1 LIEVNCIIKRKV
13 LIRTFKKET
22 MPIYH
27 KLGNIPPKRHT
38 QFRKPNGDLYYE
50 QLYGTVGFDGM
61 STNSYHEQRPTQLK
75 EIRKQYSVAP
85 KIAKANNI
93 QSYKLRGF
101 DVAPQDDFLE
111 SRKIVLTNSDCHIVL
126 AAPRKSTTD
135 YFYKNTDSDEV
146 IFIHQGTGKLR
157 TMLGNLNFK
166 YGDYLV
172 IPRGMIYKID
182 FDSEDNRLFIVES
195 HSPVYTPKQYR
206 NWFGQLLEHAPFCER
221 DIRRPNELE
230 TYNEKGDFVIKVK
243 KKDEIFEM
251 VYASHPFDVIGYDGF
266 NYPYA
271 FSIHDFEPIT
281 GRIHLP
287 PPIHQTFETNA
298 FVICSFVPR
307 LYDYHPL
314 SIPAPYNH
322 SNIDADEVLYY
333 VDGDFMS
340 RNDVKPGNI
349 SLHPAGIPHGPHPG
363 AVERSIGKKETL
375 ELAVMIDTFKPLMV
389 TEEAM
394 HIADDT
400 YYQSWLED

>member
-1 LIEVNCIIKRKV
+1 
-13 LIRTFKKET
+13 

-27 KLGNIPPKRHT
+27 KLGTIPHKRHT

-50 QLYGTVGFDGM
+50 QLFGTVGFDGM
-61 STNSYHEQRPTQLK
+61 STNSYHEQRPTQVK
-75 EIRKQYSVAP
+75 EIRSQYSVAP
-85 KIAKANNI
+85 KIAKTNNI

-101 DVAPQDDFLE
+101 EVAPQDDFLE
-111 SRKIVLTNSDCHIVL
+111 SRKIVLTNSDLHIVL

-135 YFYKNTDSDEV
+135 YFYKNTDSDEM
-146 IFIHQGTGKLR
+146 IFVHQGSGKLR
-157 TMLGNLNFK
+157 TIYGNLDFK
-166 YGDYLV
+166 YGDYLIV
-172 IPRGMIYKID
+172 PRGMIYKID
-182 FDSEDNRLFIVES
+182 FDTEDNRLFIVES
-195 HSPVYTPKQYR
+195 HSPIYTPKQYR
-206 NWFGQLLEHAPFCER
+206 NWFGQLLEHSPFCER
-221 DIRRPNELE
+221 DIRRPEELE
-230 TYNEKGDFVIKVK
+230 TYNEKGEFIIKVK

-287 PPIHQTFETNA
+287 PPVHQTFETNA
-298 FVICSFVPR
+298 FVVCSFVPR
-307 LYDYHPL
+307 LYDYHPQ

-363 AVERSIGKKETL
+363 AAERSIGKKETL
-375 ELAVMIDTFKPLMV
+375 ELAVMVDTFKPLMV

-394 HIADDT
+394 KIADET
-400 YYQSWLED
+400 YFQSWLEE

>member
-1 LIEVNCIIKRKV
+1 
-13 LIRTFKKET
+13 
-22 MPIYH
+22 MPFYH
-27 KLGNIPPKRHT
+27 KLGTIPPKRHT

-50 QLYGTVGFDGM
+50 QLFGTVGFDGM
-61 STNSYHEQRPTQLK
+61 STNSYHEQRPTQVK
-75 EIRKQYSVAP
+75 EIRSQYSVAP
-85 KIAKANNI
+85 TIAKSNNI

-135 YFYKNTDSDEV
+135 YFYKNTDSDEM
-146 IFIHQGTGKLR
+146 IFIHQGSGKLR
-157 TMLGNLNFK
+157 TIYGNLDFK
-166 YGDYLV
+166 YGDYLIV
-172 IPRGMIYKID
+172 PRGIIYKID
-182 FDSEDNRLFIVES
+182 FDTEENRLFIVES
-195 HSPVYTPKQYR
+195 HAPIYTPKQYR
-206 NWFGQLLEHAPFCER
+206 NWFGQMLEHAPFCER
-221 DIRRPNELE
+221 DIRRPYELE
-230 TYNEKGDFVIKVK
+230 TNNEFGDFIIKVK

-251 VYASHPFDVIGYDGF
+251 VYATHPFDVIGYDGF

-287 PPIHQTFETNA
+287 PPIHQTFETSA

-340 RNDVKPGNI
+340 RNDIKPGNI

-363 AVERSIGKKETL
+363 AAERSIGKKETL
-375 ELAVMIDTFKPLMV
+375 ELAVMVDTFKPLMV

-394 HIADDT
+394 KISDDD
-400 YYQSWLED
+400 YFKSWLD